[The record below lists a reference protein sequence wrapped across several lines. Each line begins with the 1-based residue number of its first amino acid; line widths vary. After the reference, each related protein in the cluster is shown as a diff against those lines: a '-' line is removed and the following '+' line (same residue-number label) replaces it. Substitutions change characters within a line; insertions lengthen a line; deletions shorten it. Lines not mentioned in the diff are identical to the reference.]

1 MAKRYQPW
9 RKGPAQI
16 IPFRCQPIRA
26 WAIVPIG
33 DGFRAE
39 LIGDRDLADEG
50 PSRSEV
56 GTFDLVFAAVKRRD
70 IRQGLPIVLR
80 GAA

>member
-1 MAKRYQPW
+1 MGEPYQPW

-16 IPFRCQPIRA
+16 IPFRGEPVRA
-26 WAIVPIG
+26 WAIVPDG

-39 LIGDRDLADEG
+39 LVGDRDLADEG

-56 GTFDLVFAAVKRRD
+56 GSFDLVRAAVLRRD
-70 IRQGLPIVLR
+70 VRQGLPVLVR
-80 GAA
+80 GGA